1 MDQSI
6 VAPHPRRGIAT
17 TKGISLLFEN
27 RTRVPVRY
35 EDCTHLPVRYK
46 YSRTGTAP
54 PLLFLL
60 LVAGIVMLKFNPT
73 DALFALS
80 MFIKV
85 EACSCSSY
93 SPISC
98 HLIRPRT
105 VSSTI
110 RCSVAMISNLPYDVS
125 CVNMIEEINAPET
138 YSNQQ
143 PSQPNAIAPTIIE
156 RFSAARVQSYT

>member
-1 MDQSI
+1 MYLSLFFLSQPIAQLKVDQSI

-27 RTRVPVRY
+27 RPRVPVRY
-35 EDCTHLPVRYK
+35 EDCTHVAVR

-60 LVAGIVMLKFNPT
+60 LVAGIVKLKFNPT

-80 MFIKV
+80 IFIRV

-93 SPISC
+93 SPISY

-105 VSSTI
+105 VTSTL
-110 RCSVAMISNLPYDVS
+110 RCSVAMITNLPYDV
-125 CVNMIEEINAPET
+125 
-138 YSNQQ
+138 
-143 PSQPNAIAPTIIE
+143 
-156 RFSAARVQSYT
+156 